1 MTPRQV
7 SVVVPSY
14 NAAWSIRDTLLS
26 VFAQT
31 FSDFDVI
38 VVNDGS
44 TDNLMDVLSTFSER
58 EKRLRVISQ
67 ANMGLAAARNRGLSE
82 VRTPF
87 VAFLDSDDIWHPDF
101 LACLL
106 PSLQRE
112 VKAPFAYA
120 HSLRID
126 ADNRII
132 PSPRW
137 THAPRHDF
145 EGLLTVNSVG
155 NGSAA
160 MFRTAVIRELGG
172 FDTTLRARDAQGAE
186 DWKLCL
192 QLAARHAPVLVDRY
206 LVCYR
211 LMEDSMSQKRP
222 ARQLHAIRTVMDD
235 IREEFP
241 DAGTG
246 AFRNARTMM
255 NGWLMPAFFRK
266 REFKTILRLLIQSYV
281 LNPFWFASRDLRE
294 VHLHKIASLVSDR
307 RPRAP
312 LSEFV
317 ENGMRPF
324 SFLGPD
330 HRP

>member
-1 MTPRQV
+1 MTQRQV

-14 NAAWSIRDTLLS
+14 NAAWSINDTLLS

-31 FSDFDVI
+31 FGDFDVV

-44 TDNLMDVLSTFSER
+44 TDNLMDILSSWAKR

-67 ANMGLAAARNRGLSE
+67 TNKGLAAARNRGLSE

-112 VKAPFAYA
+112 AMAPFAYA

-137 THAPRHDF
+137 AHAPRHDF

-160 MFRTAVIRELGG
+160 LFRTAVIREFGG

-211 LMEDSMSQKRP
+211 LMEESMSQKRP
-222 ARQLHAIRTVMDD
+222 ARQLHAILTVMED

-241 DAGTG
+241 DAGAG

-255 NGWLMPAFFRK
+255 NGWLLPAFMRK
-266 REFKTILRLLIQSYV
+266 RDFKTILRLLIQSYV
-281 LNPFWFASRDLRE
+281 MNPLWFASRDLRA
-294 VHLHKIASLVSDR
+294 VHLQKIASLLSDR

-317 ENGMRPF
+317 ENGRHPFAFIGPKPRP
-324 SFLGPD
+324 
-330 HRP
+330 